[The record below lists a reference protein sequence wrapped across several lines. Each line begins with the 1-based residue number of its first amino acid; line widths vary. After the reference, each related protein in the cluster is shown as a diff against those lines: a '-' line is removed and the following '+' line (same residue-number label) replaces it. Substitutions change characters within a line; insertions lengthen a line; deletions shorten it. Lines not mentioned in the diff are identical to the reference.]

1 MMAPVPSFLLA
12 TFILNL
18 IFPSFAY
25 NFLILGTEGT
35 GSHYYV
41 ATVIAKELANR
52 GNNVTLLVS
61 DMYPD
66 VVAAVHDDNTR
77 RYDVVFYKSLLTA
90 DEGQGI
96 LQQMIEAALAG
107 DMVSMIKV
115 GSLLESAVFK
125 QCKSILV
132 DNAVID
138 QLRKEKFDFI
148 IGDLWYICVGLVA
161 QLLHTPF
168 ALLTPTAVSMSMQSQ
183 INVCPTNPAYIPDL
197 ISGFDTKMNFME
209 RVLNTVILTLNSMQ
223 YRRALPRYDKL
234 KTDFNIKPERSTYE
248 TLSEAELFFVNTNF
262 ALDFPRPLMPHVVS
276 VGGLTT
282 KPSLPLNEELESFV
296 QSSEDGVIIFS
307 LGSYCS
313 ITDQSM
319 ADMFG
324 EAISQV
330 SQKVIWKRKGKEPQR
345 IPSNVKMMD
354 VIPQNDLLGHP
365 KIRLII
371 YQCGINGIFEAL
383 YHGVP
388 IICIPIFFDQFDNA
402 QRVASR
408 GIGLRLDIR
417 TLTSK
422 ELLDAI
428 NTVLGDES
436 FKSNVVKLSAIFRD
450 NPKTPAQ
457 RAADWA
463 EFAARHNGT
472 KHLRSA
478 AHDLTFIQYH
488 LIDVWAFIIGCIV
501 LFVGLLITCC
511 RFTLRLLCGSS
522 KKVKKE

>member
-1 MMAPVPSFLLA
+1 MSLYQHTILALILILPILPSLHGFD
-12 TFILNL
+12 
-18 IFPSFAY
+18 
-25 NFLILGTEGT
+25 FLILGGDGS

-41 ATVIAKELANR
+41 ATAIGRELAHR
-52 GNNVTLLVS
+52 GNNVTVLVS
-61 DMYPD
+61 DMY
-66 VVAAVHDDNTR
+66 ASEGTQRDDADLFSS
-77 RYDVVFYKSLLTA
+77 YVYKSLVT
-90 DEGQGI
+90 EERFQ
-96 LQQMIEAALAG
+96 
-107 DMVSMIKV
+107 
-115 GSLLESAVFK
+115 SLLADIVHVSLYGDLI
-125 QCKSILV
+125 SILKTNSLV
-132 DNAVID
+132 EDLMRDQCESILID
-138 QLRKEKFDFI
+138 TNILDRLQRQKFDLI
-148 IGDLWYICVGLVA
+148 IGDFWYICVGLVA
-161 QLLHTPF
+161 QYLDVPF
-168 ALLTPTAVSMSMQSQ
+168 ALLFPASISMSIMSQ
-183 INVCPTNPAYIPDL
+183 VNVCPTNPAFIPDMITGL
-197 ISGFDTKMNFME
+197 DQKMNFME
-209 RVLNTVILTLNSMQ
+209 RVTNTLTVSMNSYMN
-223 YRRALPRYDKL
+223 RRMYSHYDQFKI
-234 KTDFNIKPERSTYE
+234 KYNIKPDITTFK
-248 TLSEAELFFVNTNF
+248 TLGHAELWFINADF
-262 ALDFPRPLMPHVVS
+262 ALEFPRPLMPHVVP

-282 KPSLPLNEELESFV
+282 KPAKKLPKELESFV
-296 QSSEDGVIIFS
+296 QSSEDGMIIFS

-313 ITDQSM
+313 ITEQSM

-330 SQKVIWKRKGKEPQR
+330 SQKVIWKRRGKEPQR

-365 KIRLII
+365 KTRLLI

-450 NPKTPAQ
+450 DPKTPAQ

-501 LFVGLLITCC
+501 LFVCLLITCC

>member
-1 MMAPVPSFLLA
+1 MSLLQQTIVA
-12 TFILNL
+12 LILVL
-18 IFPSFAY
+18 PFFPSLHGFH
-25 NFLILGTEGT
+25 FLILGGVGS

-41 ATVIAKELANR
+41 ATAIGRELAYR
-52 GNNVTLLVS
+52 GNNVSVLIS
-61 DMYPD
+61 DMY
-66 VVAAVHDDNTR
+66 ASNETQRDDADLFSS
-77 RYDVVFYKSLLTA
+77 YVYKSLVTEERFQSL
-90 DEGQGI
+90 
-96 LQQMIEAALAG
+96 LA
-107 DMVSMIKV
+107 DMVHV
-115 GSLLESAVFK
+115 SLHGDLISKLKTSSLAEAMGLD
-125 QCKSILV
+125 QCESIL
-132 DNAVID
+132 ID
-138 QLRKEKFDFI
+138 TNIRDRLRRQKIDLI
-148 IGDLWYICVGLVA
+148 IGDFSYICVGLVA
-161 QLLHTPF
+161 QYLDVPF
-168 ALLTPTAVSMSMQSQ
+168 ALLSPASISVSIMSE
-183 INVCPTNPAYIPDL
+183 INVCPTDPAFIPDVL
-197 ISGFDTKMNFME
+197 TGLDQKMNFME
-209 RVLNTVILTLNSMQ
+209 RVTNTITVSMQ
-223 YRRALPRYDKL
+223 LVMNRRMLSNYDQFKI
-234 KTDFNIKPERSTYE
+234 KYNIKPDISTFK
-248 TLSEAELFFVNTNF
+248 TLGDADLWFINADF
-262 ALDFPRPLMPHVVS
+262 ALEFPRPLMPHVVP

-282 KPSLPLNEELESFV
+282 NPAKQLPKELESFV